1 MRRNV
6 VVVLDGIDMVHW
18 DHLRMMIPDGELG
31 LMVMAMDQIM
41 GGRSR

>member
-1 MRRNV
+1 
-6 VVVLDGIDMVHW
+6 
-18 DHLRMMIPDGELG
+18 LRMMIPDGELG